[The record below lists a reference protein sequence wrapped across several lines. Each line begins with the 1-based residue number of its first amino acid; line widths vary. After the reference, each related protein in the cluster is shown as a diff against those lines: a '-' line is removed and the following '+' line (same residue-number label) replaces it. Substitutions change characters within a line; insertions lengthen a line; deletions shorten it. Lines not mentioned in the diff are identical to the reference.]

1 MGFTLITHFDDRG
14 YRAINAALECVSNEK
29 LCRVPYGRVNENER
43 FLVDTLPF
51 HFTISSSNE
60 MQNHI
65 IDRMRD
71 FSLDSFCVMID
82 GLGIMKG
89 RNNSFVLF
97 FTMSA
102 NQEMNEL
109 RIRIHKR
116 IGNDSFLPQNHINHI
131 TICISTDFEEVIRA
145 KQKIERVFSP
155 VSLRI
160 NSIGLYRIWPGK
172 LISIYE

>member
-60 MQNHI
+60 TQNHI
-65 IDRMRD
+65 FDKMRD
-71 FSLDSFCVMID
+71 FSFDSFCVMID

-89 RNNSFVLF
+89 RNNSYVLF
-97 FTMSA
+97 FTMS
-102 NQEMNEL
+102 MSLMMDEL
-109 RIRIHKR
+109 RRKVHKR
-116 IGNDSFLPQNHINHI
+116 IGNDSYLPYNHINHI
-131 TICISTDFEEVIRA
+131 TICITTDFEEVIRV
-145 KQKIERVFSP
+145 KKEIESGFSP
-155 VSLRI
+155 FPLTI
-160 NSIGLYRIWPGK
+160 ISIGLYRIWPGK
-172 LISIYE
+172 LISIY